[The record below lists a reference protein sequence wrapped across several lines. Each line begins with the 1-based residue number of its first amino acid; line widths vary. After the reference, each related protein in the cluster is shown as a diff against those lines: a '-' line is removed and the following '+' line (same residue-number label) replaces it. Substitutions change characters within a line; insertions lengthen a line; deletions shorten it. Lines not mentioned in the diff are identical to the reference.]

1 MSTSGTEQN
10 PYIVTTWAELV
21 SKAAENGKYTKL
33 GNDIDA
39 MAEFPNGNI
48 PQLVVK
54 GNVDGDGHTI
64 NGVYNTESKT
74 VIAFNAS
81 EVGILENTNFTNV
94 NTSYSLINGISTQD
108 NVIMRNCKFGGKMQ
122 DGYILQCSEGSQ
134 CGLLS
139 GCSFNIKG
147 GNLHFCY
154 CYGNRTHSNCN
165 IKMDTTATWL
175 VAQYQIG
182 ATATFLNCYL
192 DINAPNITEF
202 TDDSRSYVKFD
213 NTVLDLTT
221 AKAVPIRVDSNSGV
235 SIFNSDH
242 APNITESGNVKGVS
256 TANWLNVSH
265 LQSIGFD
272 IVG

>member
-1 MSTSGTEQN
+1 MSTSGTEQD

-81 EVGILENTNFTNV
+81 EVGILENTNFTNI
-94 NTSYSLINGISTQD
+94 NTSHSLIDGSSTQY
-108 NVIMRNCKFGGKMQ
+108 NVIMRGCKFGGKIQ
-122 DGYILQCSEGSQ
+122 SGYILYRTGTYCGSLEQ
-134 CGLLS
+134 
-139 GCSFNIKG
+139 CSFNFRG
-147 GNLHFCY
+147 GDLKFSYENNNNTY
-154 CYGNRTHSNCN
+154 TNCN
-165 IKMDTTATWL
+165 IKLQTLASCL
-175 VAQYQIG
+175 IYNNSSGKVV
-182 ATATFLNCYL
+182 TFRNCYL
-192 DINAPNITEF
+192 DLSSPNLVDFGDDYRTSVGFENSVIDVE
-202 TDDSRSYVKFD
+202 TDESPVF
-213 NTVLDLTT
+213 
-221 AKAVPIRVDSNSGV
+221 RVIASDV